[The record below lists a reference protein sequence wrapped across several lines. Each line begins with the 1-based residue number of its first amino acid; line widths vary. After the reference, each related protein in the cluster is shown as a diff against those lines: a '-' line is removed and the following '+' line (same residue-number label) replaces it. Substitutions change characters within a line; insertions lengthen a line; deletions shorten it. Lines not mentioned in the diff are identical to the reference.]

1 MTERKFAEMTRDE
14 LKKYCEELEKELAK
28 ARWFLQ
34 NRIQQEQENN

>member
-28 ARWFLQ
+28 A
-34 NRIQQEQENN
+34 EA